1 MGAKDEI
8 GSSWLTLAVGG
19 IGIRLL
25 VNDLVLANALRQR
38 YQDFPAEGRIRLEA
52 KVIYHPPQELAL
64 TSLAASHEA
73 GIMFQGGI
81 LRFNQTGFDGYVDE
95 VAGTACLEFSS
106 PYPQE
111 EVEYFIRVIFALLA
125 YQANGILFHA
135 AGIARRERAYL
146 FFGHSGSGKTTVSR
160 LSQNDQV
167 LNDDLLLLMPETS
180 GWMAYATP
188 FWNPTQV
195 QPSPCSAP
203 VTGLYRLVQDRQVY
217 LEPMGSGQALAE
229 LVSNVPV
236 IPADAAR
243 SLGLLTIG
251 RRLLAQVPAYRLHF
265 LPDDSFW
272 QVVDPPGAA

>member
-1 MGAKDEI
+1 MRDEQA
-8 GSSWLTLAVGG
+8 SSWLTLAVGG

-25 VNDLVLANALRQR
+25 VNDSALADALRHR
-38 YQDFPAEGRIRLEA
+38 YRDFPAEGMIHMA
-52 KVIYHPPQELAL
+52 VKVIYHPPQGQAL
-64 TSLAASHEA
+64 TSLAASREA
-73 GIMFQGGI
+73 GIEFQGGI
-81 LRFNQTGFDGYVDE
+81 LRFIQPGFDGYVDE
-95 VAGTACLEFSS
+95 AAGVAYLEFSS

-111 EVEYFIRVIFALLA
+111 EIEYFIRVIVALLA
-125 YQANGILFHA
+125 YQSNGIMFHA
-135 AGIARRERAYL
+135 AGIARRGRAYL

-160 LSQNDQV
+160 LSQNDKV
-167 LNDDLLLLMPETS
+167 LNDDLVLLMPGAL
-180 GWMAYATP
+180 GWVAYATP

-236 IPADAAR
+236 IPVDAAR
-243 SLGLLTIG
+243 SLGLLAIG

-272 QVVDPPGAA
+272 QVVDPSGMA